1 MKKCLAWINLLA
13 VSRGK
18 CNNSIKK
25 GKFYRKLINNQQDI
39 PYLAGPKPEGMPFS
53 GMIKLKLKFFK
64 SSTICRLCIYVYYV
78 NYFIFIIYYHDG
90 WFTGL

>member
-18 CNNSIKK
+18 CNNCIKK

-64 SSTICRLCIYVYYV
+64 STQNKITKSTF
-78 NYFIFIIYYHDG
+78 YFSFI
-90 WFTGL
+90 L